1 MTRGCTLLAAVVCAV
16 SCGPGVAAPAPLKG
30 SIVSENEYPNV
41 HARLRVARSGVGVP
55 ALEDE
60 LEIWLKGTRFR
71 VRDGHGRRYD
81 ELVGDV
87 NEPRGLGVPARTME
101 DIMDRQ
107 SEVERRESGSRRAAS
122 QLFGDRATDQGWVY
136 PADGKW
142 WTTKAR
148 RLAPVAEQILARDQ
162 PVDLPAAGQV
172 TRLGRPATEYRGTV
186 PVVAD
191 GTPTQNVVARV
202 IAPPFLLLDAAHDSA
217 NPELSY
223 VREVV
228 LLEEGTVTDADV
240 VPP

>member
-1 MTRGCTLLAAVVCAV
+1 MTLGGALLAAVMCAV

-30 SIVSENEYPNV
+30 SIVSDNEYPNV
-41 HARLRVARSGVGVP
+41 HARLRIARSGVGVP
-55 ALEDE
+55 AQEDE

-71 VRDGHGRRYD
+71 VRDAHGRRYD

-87 NEPRGLGVPARTME
+87 TEPRGLGVPARTME

-107 SEVERRESGSRRAAS
+107 SEAERRDSGSRRAAS

-136 PADGKW
+136 PSDGQR

-148 RLAPVAEQILARDQ
+148 RLAPVAEQILAHDQ
-162 PVDLPAAGQV
+162 PVDLPAGQV

-186 PVVAD
+186 PVVAN
-191 GTPTQNVVARV
+191 GTPTQNVVTRV
-202 IAPPFLLLDAAHDSA
+202 IAPPFVLLDAAHDSE

-223 VREVV
+223 VREIVV
-228 LLEEGTVTDADV
+228 LEEGTVTDADI